1 MENIDNLL
9 EEYRAKGEAA
19 LVKEIKDYPSF
30 GDMERDY
37 CNLINEGNSIRN
49 LILQT
54 PECCDDSTR
63 TVLNNELEGFT
74 EGLRGKFKT
83 LTLVFLLS
91 EKLYKIYKEKLEEA
105 KNNNDD
111 NEYININEQLF
122 RFSKK
127 YVYHKNI
134 ADLLYQKYKN
144 FKQAM
149 ELYKEME
156 PVANEEDIEF
166 WNNYAELN
174 AEYDNSEK
182 QKYCLTKKKIAQLK
196 KDIKTEL
203 DNKEYKQ
210 AIKKYEELF
219 KTTNDY
225 SYKKDIANV
234 YAIFFQDIKK
244 AIKIYKSIEQNFEND
259 ANYWFQL
266 SSLYE
271 YNNNYYQEVLCIKK
285 AIDIELKE
293 PEGEV

>member
-1 MENIDNLL
+1 ME
-9 EEYRAKGEAA
+9 
-19 LVKEIKDYPSF
+19 S
-30 GDMERDY
+30 
-37 CNLINEGNSIRN
+37 
-49 LILQT
+49 
-54 PECCDDSTR
+54 
-63 TVLNNELEGFT
+63 
-74 EGLRGKFKT
+74 
-83 LTLVFLLS
+83 
-91 EKLYKIYKEKLEEA
+91 
-105 KNNNDD
+105 
-111 NEYININEQLF
+111 
-122 RFSKK
+122 
-127 YVYHKNI
+127 
-134 ADLLYQKYKN
+134 
-144 FKQAM
+144 
-149 ELYKEME
+149 
-156 PVANEEDIEF
+156 VANEEHIEF

-174 AEYDNSEK
+174 AEYDNTEK

-203 DNKEYKQ
+203 DNKEYKH

-225 SYKKDIANV
+225 SYQKDMANV

-285 AIDIELKE
+285 AIVIELNE